1 MLRCLSEFNLLI
13 DTWFTKITKARKH
26 KGQLLL
32 REKDILIYLAVM
44 ILIAAALNFKLHSQ
58 ISAPYIYLFLK
69 IWTKIFKNSDD

>member
-1 MLRCLSEFNLLI
+1 MLCCLSEFNLLI

-44 ILIAAALNFKLHSQ
+44 ILIAAAAAAAAALNFKLHSQ
-58 ISAPYIYLFLK
+58 ISAPYIFISQNL
-69 IWTKIFKNSDD
+69 D